1 MPQTRGTYIQNITA
15 YQHKENTANLPFG
28 SDYLFQSRPV
38 HAPQGYKRCN
48 VLVISYVNGVEHA
61 LIVKESSST
70 CMMFRFIEK
79 KKKRNK
85 HKKESLRNSSKA
97 TLSKLHAFTCSLVA
111 PLGYDYTHQPSLA
124 AVSLKCASVK
134 TVIWTSPLGLK
145 IDSLPSW

>member
-15 YQHKENTANLPFG
+15 YQHKEDTANLPFG

-38 HAPQGYKRCN
+38 QGYKRCN

-79 KKKRNK
+79 KKTK
-85 HKKESLRNSSKA
+85 
-97 TLSKLHAFTCSLVA
+97 
-111 PLGYDYTHQPSLA
+111 
-124 AVSLKCASVK
+124 
-134 TVIWTSPLGLK
+134 
-145 IDSLPSW
+145 

>member
-1 MPQTRGTYIQNITA
+1 M
-15 YQHKENTANLPFG
+15 
-28 SDYLFQSRPV
+28 
-38 HAPQGYKRCN
+38 HALQGCKRCN

-70 CMMFRFIEK
+70 CMMFRFIE

-124 AVSLKCASVK
+124 AVSLKYASVK
-134 TVIWTSPLGLK
+134 TVILTSPLGLK

>member
-1 MPQTRGTYIQNITA
+1 M
-15 YQHKENTANLPFG
+15 
-28 SDYLFQSRPV
+28 
-38 HAPQGYKRCN
+38 
-48 VLVISYVNGVEHA
+48 ISYVNGVEHA

-79 KKKRNK
+79 KKKNEIST
-85 HKKESLRNSSKA
+85 KKKSLRNSSKA